1 MNVKIFAN
9 PQNFALWDDNAGCG
23 TAKTVLY
30 GSRKEKQAQKG
41 TRVKL
46 DDYPFYAYS
55 FTESMK
61 LWAIVL

>member
-1 MNVKIFAN
+1 MQGVVQPK
-9 PQNFALWDDNAGCG
+9 
-23 TAKTVLY
+23 Y

-61 LWAIVL
+61 L